1 MSGVRM
7 GEIAVAG
14 GSEELVALG
23 LGSCIGIAIVDWR
36 AGVAGLAHVV
46 LPESGGRTD
55 EPGRFADT
63 AVPALVSLLQGAG
76 ASPRRL
82 RAAIAGGAQMFR
94 SSASLHVGARNDRA
108 VREALRGARVAL
120 CASQT
125 GGAQGRTLRVSLAE
139 GLVTVR
145 VAGEPAATLLAA
157 PDQLC
162 PMDEEPRPMRSLAI
176 AVGGR
181 P

>member
-1 MSGVRM
+1 MPGVRM

-14 GSEELVALG
+14 GAEELVALG
-23 LGSCIGIAIVDWR
+23 LGSCIGLAIVDWR

-46 LPESGGRTD
+46 LPHSGGRAQQ
-55 EPGRFADT
+55 PGRFADT
-63 AVPALVSLLQGAG
+63 AVPALVSALRGAG

-82 RAAIAGGAQMFR
+82 RAVIAGGAQMFR
-94 SSASLHVGARNDRA
+94 SSASLDVGARNDRA
-108 VREALRGARVAL
+108 VREALCAARITLGAAR
-120 CASQT
+120 T

-145 VAGEPAATLLAA
+145 VAGEPAATLLEA
-157 PDQLC
+157 PDPPGATDRRC
-162 PMDEEPRPMRSLAI
+162 RPAGSLLI
-176 AVGGR
+176 AGR